1 MQELENNNGWNEWS
15 KYVLKELEKLGEI
28 CDSLADEINGLN
40 VELTKIS
47 GIKHAINELKEWKTN
62 VEETTNLNDLQSL
75 KSFYINNKDIKD
87 SIDSN
92 NKDIKNSID
101 SIKET
106 LKKYEEQIEDYKKF
120 KTKVYAIAGVLS
132 FLLATGLTIMRIF
145 Y

>member
-1 MQELENNNGWNEWS
+1 MPEIENNNGWNEWS

-47 GIKHAINELKEWKTN
+47 GIKHVINDLKEWKNN
-62 VEETTNLNDLQSL
+62 VEDVVNINDLNSL
-75 KSFYINNKDIKD
+75 KSFYINNKDIKET
-87 SIDSN
+87 IE
-92 NKDIKNSID
+92 
-101 SIKET
+101 SIKDS
-106 LKKYEEQIEDYKKF
+106 LKKQEEQIEDYKKF

-132 FLLATGLTIMRIF
+132 FLLATTLTVLRIF

>member
-1 MQELENNNGWNEWS
+1 MSELENNNGWNEWS

-40 VELTKIS
+40 LELTKIS
-47 GIKHAINELKEWKTN
+47 GIKHAINEIKDWKSG

-75 KSFYINNKDIKD
+75 KAFYINNKDIK
-87 SIDSN
+87 S
-92 NKDIKNSID
+92 SID
-101 SIKET
+101 SIKEI

-120 KTKVYAIAGVLS
+120 KTKVYAIIGVLS
-132 FLLATGLTIMRIF
+132 FLLATSLTLMRIF

>member
-1 MQELENNNGWNEWS
+1 MPGLESNNGWNEWS

-28 CDSLADEINGLN
+28 CDSLSVEINGLN

-47 GIKHAINELKEWKTN
+47 GIKHSINDLKEWKTS
-62 VEETTNLNDLQSL
+62 VEEATNLNDLQSL

-87 SIDSN
+87 SIDSI
-92 NKDIKNSID
+92 KD
-101 SIKET
+101 T

-132 FLLATGLTIMRIF
+132 FLLATALTVMRIF

>member
-1 MQELENNNGWNEWS
+1 MPGLESNNGWNEWS

-28 CDSLADEINGLN
+28 CDSLAIEINGLN

-47 GIKHAINELKEWKTN
+47 GIKHAINDLKEWKTN
-62 VEETTNLNDLQSL
+62 VEEATNLNDLQSL
-75 KSFYINNKDIKD
+75 KSFYINNKDIQ
-87 SIDSN
+87 S
-92 NKDIKNSID
+92 SID
-101 SIKET
+101 SIKDT

-132 FLLATGLTIMRIF
+132 FLLATALTVMRIF

>member
-1 MQELENNNGWNEWS
+1 MPGLESNNGWNEWS

-47 GIKHAINELKEWKTN
+47 GIKHAINELKEWKSH
-62 VEETTNLNDLQSL
+62 VEETTNINDLQSL
-75 KSFYINNKDIKD
+75 KTFYINNKDIKESLD
-87 SIDSN
+87 SL
-92 NKDIKNSID
+92 
-101 SIKET
+101 KET
-106 LKKYEEQIEDYKKF
+106 LKKYEDQIDDYKRF

-132 FLLATGLTIMRIF
+132 FLLATGLTLLRIF

>member
-1 MQELENNNGWNEWS
+1 MPGLESNNGWNEWS

-40 VELTKIS
+40 LELTKIS
-47 GIKHAINELKEWKTN
+47 GIKHAINELKEWKTG

-75 KSFYINNKDIKD
+75 KNFYINNKDIKD
-87 SIDSN
+87 SIDS
-92 NKDIKNSID
+92 
-101 SIKET
+101 IKET
-106 LKKYEEQIEDYKKF
+106 LKKYEDQIEDYKRF

-132 FLLATGLTIMRIF
+132 FLLATGLTLMRIF

>member
-1 MQELENNNGWNEWS
+1 MPGLENNSGWNEWS

-47 GIKHAINELKEWKTN
+47 GIKHSINDLKDWKTN
-62 VEETTNLNDLQSL
+62 VEEATNLNDLQSL

-87 SIDSN
+87 SIDSI
-92 NKDIKNSID
+92 KD
-101 SIKET
+101 T

-132 FLLATGLTIMRIF
+132 FLLATGLTIARIF

>member
-1 MQELENNNGWNEWS
+1 MPGLESNNGWNEWS

-47 GIKHAINELKEWKTN
+47 GIKHAINELKEWKTS

-75 KSFYINNKDIKD
+75 KQFYINNKDVKE
-87 SIDSN
+87 SL
-92 NKDIKNSID
+92 D

-106 LKKYEEQIEDYKKF
+106 LKKYEEQLDDYKKF

>member
-1 MQELENNNGWNEWS
+1 MV

-75 KSFYINNKDIKD
+75 KTFYINNKDIKESLD
-87 SIDSN
+87 SL
-92 NKDIKNSID
+92 
-101 SIKET
+101 KET
-106 LKKYEEQIEDYKKF
+106 LKKYEDQIDDYKRF

-132 FLLATGLTIMRIF
+132 FLLATGLTILRIF

>member
-1 MQELENNNGWNEWS
+1 MPGLESNNGWNEWS

-28 CDSLADEINGLN
+28 CDSLADEINALN

-75 KSFYINNKDIKD
+75 KQFYINNKDIKD
-87 SIDSN
+87 SIESL
-92 NKDIKNSID
+92 KD
-101 SIKET
+101 T
-106 LKKYEEQIEDYKKF
+106 LKKYEDQIDDYKRF

-132 FLLATGLTIMRIF
+132 FLLATGLTILRIF

>member
-1 MQELENNNGWNEWS
+1 MPGLENNNGWNEWS

-28 CDSLADEINGLN
+28 CDSLADEINKLN

-47 GIKHAINELKEWKTN
+47 GIKHAVNDLKDWKTN

-75 KSFYINNKDIKD
+75 KTFYINNKDIKE
-87 SIDSN
+87 SIESL
-92 NKDIKNSID
+92 
-101 SIKET
+101 KET
-106 LKKYEEQIEDYKKF
+106 LKKYEDQIEDYKKF

-132 FLLATGLTIMRIF
+132 FLLATGLTLMRIF

>member
-1 MQELENNNGWNEWS
+1 MSGLENSNGWNEWS
-15 KYVLKELEKLGEI
+15 KYVLKELEKLGDI

-47 GIKHAINELKEWKTN
+47 GIKHSINDLKDWKTS
-62 VEETTNLNDLQSL
+62 VEEATNLNDLQSL
-75 KSFYINNKDIKD
+75 KAFYINNKDVQQ
-87 SIDSN
+87 SL
-92 NKDIKNSID
+92 D

-106 LKKYEEQIEDYKKF
+106 LKKYEEQLDDYKKF

-132 FLLATGLTIMRIF
+132 FLLATGLTVMRIF

>member
-1 MQELENNNGWNEWS
+1 MPGLENNNGWNEWS

-47 GIKHAINELKEWKTN
+47 GIKHAINELKDWKIS
-62 VEETTNLNDLQSL
+62 VEEATNLNDLQSL

-87 SIDSN
+87 SIDSI
-92 NKDIKNSID
+92 KD
-101 SIKET
+101 T

-132 FLLATGLTIMRIF
+132 FLLATGLTIMRIIF
-145 Y
+145 

>member
-1 MQELENNNGWNEWS
+1 MSGLENNGWNEWS

-47 GIKHAINELKEWKTN
+47 GIKHSINDLKDWKTS
-62 VEETTNLNDLQSL
+62 VEEATNLNDLQSL
-75 KSFYINNKDIKD
+75 KAFYINHKDVQQ
-87 SIDSN
+87 
-92 NKDIKNSID
+92 SID

-106 LKKYEEQIEDYKKF
+106 LKKYEEQLDDYKKF

-132 FLLATGLTIMRIF
+132 FLLATGLTVMRIF

>member
-1 MQELENNNGWNEWS
+1 MPGLESNNGWNEWS

-28 CDSLADEINGLN
+28 CDSLADEINALN

-75 KSFYINNKDIKD
+75 KQFYINNKDIKD
-87 SIDSN
+87 SIESL
-92 NKDIKNSID
+92 KD
-101 SIKET
+101 T
-106 LKKYEEQIEDYKKF
+106 LKKYEDQIDDYKRF

-132 FLLATGLTIMRIF
+132 FLLATGLTLLRIF

>member
-1 MQELENNNGWNEWS
+1 MSGLENNNGWNEWS
-15 KYVLKELEKLGEI
+15 KYVLKELEKLGDI

-47 GIKHAINELKEWKTN
+47 GIKHSINDLKDWKTS
-62 VEETTNLNDLQSL
+62 VEEATNLNDLQSL
-75 KSFYINNKDIKD
+75 KAFYINNKDVQQ
-87 SIDSN
+87 SL
-92 NKDIKNSID
+92 D

-106 LKKYEEQIEDYKKF
+106 LKKYEEQLDDYKKF

-132 FLLATGLTIMRIF
+132 FLLATGLTVMRIF

>member
-1 MQELENNNGWNEWS
+1 MSGLENNGWNEWS

-47 GIKHAINELKEWKTN
+47 GIKHSINDLKDWKTS
-62 VEETTNLNDLQSL
+62 VEEATNLNDLQSL
-75 KSFYINNKDIKD
+75 KAFYINNKDVQQ
-87 SIDSN
+87 SLE
-92 NKDIKNSID
+92 

-106 LKKYEEQIEDYKKF
+106 LKKYEEQLDDYKKF

-132 FLLATGLTIMRIF
+132 FLLATGLTVMRIF

>member
-1 MQELENNNGWNEWS
+1 MSGLENNNGWNEWS

-40 VELTKIS
+40 LELTKIS
-47 GIKHAINELKEWKTN
+47 GIKHAINELKEWKTG

-75 KSFYINNKDIKD
+75 KTFYINNKDIK
-87 SIDSN
+87 S
-92 NKDIKNSID
+92 SID

-106 LKKYEEQIEDYKKF
+106 LKKYEDQIEDYKRF

-132 FLLATGLTIMRIF
+132 FLLATSLTLVKIF

>member
-1 MQELENNNGWNEWS
+1 MPGLESNNGWNEWS

-28 CDSLADEINGLN
+28 CDSLAIEINGLN

-47 GIKHAINELKEWKTN
+47 GIKHAINDLKEWKTS
-62 VEETTNLNDLQSL
+62 VEEATNLNDLQSL
-75 KSFYINNKDIKD
+75 KSFYINNKDIQ
-87 SIDSN
+87 S
-92 NKDIKNSID
+92 SID
-101 SIKET
+101 SIKDT

-132 FLLATGLTIMRIF
+132 FLLATGLTVMRIF

>member
-1 MQELENNNGWNEWS
+1 MSGIENNNGWNEWS

-47 GIKHAINELKEWKTN
+47 GIKHAINDLKEWKSS
-62 VEETTNLNDLQSL
+62 VEEATNLNDLQSL
-75 KSFYINNKDIKD
+75 KAFYINNKDVQQ
-87 SIDSN
+87 SL
-92 NKDIKNSID
+92 D

-106 LKKYEEQIEDYKKF
+106 LKKYEEQLDDYKKF

-132 FLLATGLTIMRIF
+132 FLLATGLTVMRIF

>member
-1 MQELENNNGWNEWS
+1 MPGLESNNGWNEWS

-75 KSFYINNKDIKD
+75 KTFYINNKDIKESLD
-87 SIDSN
+87 SL
-92 NKDIKNSID
+92 
-101 SIKET
+101 KET
-106 LKKYEEQIEDYKKF
+106 LKKYEDQIDDYKRF

-132 FLLATGLTIMRIF
+132 FLLATGLTILRIF

>member
-1 MQELENNNGWNEWS
+1 MPGLENNNGWNEWS

-47 GIKHAINELKEWKTN
+47 GVKHAINDLKEWKTN

-75 KSFYINNKDIKD
+75 KTFYINNKDIKE
-87 SIDSN
+87 SIESL
-92 NKDIKNSID
+92 
-101 SIKET
+101 KET
-106 LKKYEEQIEDYKKF
+106 LKKYEDQIEDYKKF

-132 FLLATGLTIMRIF
+132 FLLATGLTLMRIF

>member
-1 MQELENNNGWNEWS
+1 MPGLESNNGWNEWS

-75 KSFYINNKDIKD
+75 KTFYINNKDIKESLD
-87 SIDSN
+87 SL
-92 NKDIKNSID
+92 
-101 SIKET
+101 KET
-106 LKKYEEQIEDYKKF
+106 LKKYEDQIDDYKRF

-132 FLLATGLTIMRIF
+132 FLLATGLTLLRIF

>member
-1 MQELENNNGWNEWS
+1 MSEIENNNGWNEWS

-47 GIKHAINELKEWKTN
+47 GIKHTI
-62 VEETTNLNDLQSL
+62 NDLKDW
-75 KSFYINNKDIKD
+75 KSHVEDIVNINDLNSIKAFYITNKDIKD
-87 SIDSN
+87 T
-92 NKDIKNSID
+92 ID
-101 SIKET
+101 SIKEAI
-106 LKKYEEQIEDYKKF
+106 KKQEEQIDDYKKF

-132 FLLATGLTIMRIF
+132 FLLATSLTVLRIF

>member
-1 MQELENNNGWNEWS
+1 MSGLENNGWNEWS

-28 CDSLADEINGLN
+28 CDSLAIEINGLN

-47 GIKHAINELKEWKTN
+47 GIKHAINDLKEWKTS
-62 VEETTNLNDLQSL
+62 VEEATNLNDLQSL
-75 KSFYINNKDIKD
+75 KSFYINNKDIQ
-87 SIDSN
+87 S
-92 NKDIKNSID
+92 SID
-101 SIKET
+101 SIKDT

-132 FLLATGLTIMRIF
+132 FLLATGLTVMRIF